1 MAMLLDVEN
10 PFAPM
15 GPEDMGT
22 VGETDEEKRRR
33 LMAAFE
39 AAGTPPSVETL
50 APAPKAA
57 PAQPDTRRR
66 VLEALAGIGEAPPA
80 PDMEAE
86 ALADLRATQAGVQR
100 GEAFLPYM
108 TAAQRIT
115 EGLTGAPADLAT
127 VQALGKTLRSREAD
141 AQARLQAAQGFAR
154 RAAEERALG
163 LRMTAETAQ
172 NQAKA
177 TAEAKKLA
185 FDQAAKLEELRQKE
199 VQLAIKAK
207 QAGETKEMD
216 PLTRQKR
223 ILEVEKLRGEI
234 DLLRSGRKTTEQELK
249 ELQLAEARKK
259 ATGELTPAEV
269 QKRRE
274 SVVKIQERS
283 KNIDRMLG
291 KLEKAVLDKGTYEQF
306 GAHNKTIN
314 DLVYQ
319 IAVDTAKLLDPDSVA
334 REGEVKAAQQYSLF
348 EASPLIRNETALDII
363 KNFRANAA
371 ERFKTALEVRGMSE
385 AELAQ
390 PSKAAQA
397 PKAGPAP
404 KSRFP
409 ITVQDRDTGTRY
421 RINTQEELDAV
432 RPMADKLL
440 VVE

>member
-50 APAPKAA
+50 APAPEAA

-163 LRMTAETAQ
+163 LRMTAEAAQ

-199 VQLAIKAK
+199 VELAIKAK
-207 QAGETKEMD
+207 QASETKTTD
-216 PLTRQKR
+216 PLLQEKRLLELQK
-223 ILEVEKLRGEI
+223 LQAEVDMLKSGTPTPKQEIERLRLEKLRQDVAGESPTKI
-234 DLLRSGRKTTEQELK
+234 KAAEVSATTIKDLVQRLKDLYQKHGAQPIGPAAEEMEQIATMISLEAKGEGMAQLGALSGPDQAILFKIQGSKPTQFFRDVFGLGDPVRSMDSLLFWVDSRLG
-249 ELQLAEARKK
+249 AVKK
-259 ATGELTPAEV
+259 AYGP
-269 QKRRE
+269 
-274 SVVKIQERS
+274 
-283 KNIDRMLG
+283 
-291 KLEKAVLDKGTYEQF
+291 KAPEQP
-306 GAHNKTIN
+306 K
-314 DLVYQ
+314 
-319 IAVDTAKLLDPDSVA
+319 
-334 REGEVKAAQQYSLF
+334 
-348 EASPLIRNETALDII
+348 
-363 KNFRANAA
+363 
-371 ERFKTALEVRGMSE
+371 KTAG
-385 AELAQ
+385 
-390 PSKAAQA
+390 K
-397 PKAGPAP
+397 